1 MRKKNKAPVRRM
13 RVQDAFSNELARLG
27 FDTPNLLE
35 GTQYSMARIGRDF
48 LMLNSLYREHWIV
61 RRIIATI
68 PEDMTKNWI
77 KITSQ
82 VKPDLLRRFDL
93 ELRRTQ
99 LISKITKGL
108 KWGRL
113 YGGAVAVMLVKG
125 QGDDLSQPLN
135 VDAIM
140 PGDFAGLAVFDR
152 WNGVYPSGDLETNIE
167 DPEFGLPKFYNVA
180 DPETGVNVRVHHSR
194 CLRFIGNDLPYWEE
208 IAEQYWGGS
217 VIESV
222 FDELK
227 KRDNVS
233 WNIAQLTFMA
243 NVRVMKMKDLG
254 QLLSATDVNSQ
265 KELYQTLQAQNML
278 LSNMGV
284 QVMDAE
290 DGMESHQY
298 TFGGLADCYK
308 NFIMDICGAAEIP
321 ATRLF
326 GRSPEGMNAT
336 GESDLQNYYEMIT
349 KNQESTLRPILNK
362 LLPVLCMSILGAVP
376 DDLDYEF
383 NPVRQPSDE
392 DLVDLAK
399 AGTENVIQA
408 YNAGLVSQRTALL
421 ELKQQSE
428 RTGIWTNI
436 TDADIEA
443 ANDQVEQPGEM
454 GGDMAAM
461 MGGEGGN
468 PQGGPEQSNGGP
480 SAGQETP
487 RVPQAKTPEVKT
499 PEVKTPNPG
508 AKDSYPFSVKD
519 DDEFESKHP
528 RRDDGKFGKG
538 NGPTKAVTNTETPKK
553 DLPMGGRNAKVKVNP
568 TGANKILARSFV
580 SKERYDQHW
589 SKHGG
594 KKELAGLTKE
604 QYLQEALNLL
614 EQPISPGRNGIKG
627 YVDAFGNL
635 ARYDPVKNLFVV
647 GNPSGGI
654 WSCYPLR
661 GGRAQFEEMKRSVT
675 RHGKK
680 S

>member
-1 MRKKNKAPVRRM
+1 MRKRKNKAPVRRM

-35 GTQYSMARIGRDF
+35 GTQYSMARVGRDF
-48 LMLNSLYREHWIV
+48 MMLNSLYREHWIV

-254 QLLSATDVNSQ
+254 QLLAATDVSSQ

-349 KNQESTLRPILNK
+349 KNQENTLRPILNK

-468 PQGGPEQSNGGP
+468 PQGGPEQANGGP
-480 SAGQETP
+480 SAGQGMP
-487 RVPQAKTPEVKT
+487 RMPQAKTPEVKT

-508 AKDSYPFSVKD
+508 ADDSSPFKS
-519 DDEFESKHP
+519 P
-528 RRDDGKFGKG
+528 ARDADSEEHWVTINGAHIKVDRLGTVLGGAGGKFDGQKLSAMLPKTSGAEEQLQDWSYGG
-538 NGPTKAVTNTETPKK
+538 NMANAKKLLLGRKAKNGGTVRCVRVHANQQMINRRIAPATVADILQNATKVYPGGTSRTTCFEKNHQRVVM
-553 DLPMGGRNAKVKVNP
+553 DVDGNLVSVMYVWDRGRNHEAKP
-568 TGANKILARSFV
+568 GNKRFS
-580 SKERYDQHW
+580 
-589 SKHGG
+589 
-594 KKELAGLTKE
+594 
-604 QYLQEALNLL
+604 
-614 EQPISPGRNGIKG
+614 
-627 YVDAFGNL
+627 
-635 ARYDPVKNLFVV
+635 
-647 GNPSGGI
+647 
-654 WSCYPLR
+654 
-661 GGRAQFEEMKRSVT
+661 
-675 RHGKK
+675 
-680 S
+680 